1 MNYEDM
7 TFEELEALLLEE
19 NKVIDDQRAKLGLI
33 AHHRNIK
40 AQENELSRKLGG
52 LGDGELEMLRK
63 LLSQTT
69 SPVAIQSAE
78 DIKV

>member
-19 NKVIDDQRAKLGLI
+19 NKIIDEQREKLGLI
-33 AHHRNIK
+33 AHYRNIK
-40 AQENELSRKLGG
+40 AQENELSKKLGG
-52 LGDGELEMLRK
+52 LGEGELEMLRK

-69 SPVAIQSAE
+69 SPAAIQSAE
-78 DIKV
+78 DIKL

>member
-19 NKVIDDQRAKLGLI
+19 NKIIDEQRAKLGLI

-52 LGDGELEMLRK
+52 LGEGELEMLRK

-69 SPVAIQSAE
+69 SPAAIQSAE
-78 DIKV
+78 DIKL